1 MINRITSFFSQ
12 QRKNVNLYFDEE
24 KSESISIE
32 ITPDKTIS
40 QLYIE
45 NINKISIIRA
55 KIYLNKKNYLPNNQ
69 RKEFCFVIINKNEPN
84 IRIRL
89 TNNIHPWFYL
99 YYLKNSEYS
108 LYYIPNDNYY
118 YSLDNNEIN
127 CRLNNLIKNRSQNE
141 PKDNKSLSDETRV
154 VNFVSPENKIIDGE
168 IEKYSYSDKKFKNK
182 FLYIDS
188 NKLMYKDAAST
199 YQKLFYIIINNK
211 SISPYNE
218 SSYIQNSNGNIY
230 ETDNLWSVIPLST
243 IYSVEKNS
251 FADLENI
258 GIDSKKYG
266 ERLLVIKTFN
276 KEKII
281 FRAQNNYSREEWC
294 KVIEDIVEKAK
305 IDKYLYQYNSEINE
319 GTKSL
324 YLTIL
329 KFIYKIISIKG
340 IVILKETRRIFFD
353 YSDNKILGK
362 IIEFCVEFKLN
373 VIKKN
378 NIKGYEQIKNLVEF
392 LGYENFEE
400 DTKFLDKEA
409 LGEEIVE
416 DKNKKIDKDYIL
428 KYLMDEDTHTKL
440 INIYQSIRKRSLS
453 FKGISKSFKGI
464 SNLSFKKKSS
474 TSSNINNIIID
485 PDVLN
490 QLYKNII
497 KKVLSKEHKKI
508 MRNNNKILNN
518 LNKITAIQFCKHNNF
533 NKNKMNILCKKD
545 IDKKKNI
552 DTDVYSDLDDF
563 L

>member
-266 ERLLVIKTFN
+266 ERLLEIKTFN

-281 FRAQNNYSREEWC
+281 FRAQNNYSREEWF
-294 KVIEDIVEKAK
+294 KVIGDIVEQAK

-409 LGEEIVE
+409 LSEEIVE

-440 INIYQSIRKRSLS
+440 INIYQSIRKRSL
-453 FKGISKSFKGI
+453 SFKGI

-545 IDKKKNI
+545 IDKKNNI

>member
-266 ERLLVIKTFN
+266 ERLLEIKTFN

-281 FRAQNNYSREEWC
+281 FRAQNNYSREEWF
-294 KVIEDIVEKAK
+294 KVIEDIVDQAK

-409 LGEEIVE
+409 LSEEIVE

-440 INIYQSIRKRSLS
+440 INIYQSIRKRSL
-453 FKGISKSFKGI
+453 SFKGI

>member
-12 QRKNVNLYFDEE
+12 QRKNVNLYFDVE

-55 KIYLNKKNYLPNNQ
+55 KIYLNKKNNLPNNQ
-69 RKEFCFVIINKNEPN
+69 RKEFCFVLINKNEPN
-84 IRIRL
+84 IRVKL
-89 TNNIHPWFYL
+89 TNNIHPWFYI

-127 CRLNNLIKNRSQNE
+127 CRLNNLIKNKSQNE
-141 PKDNKSLSDETRV
+141 PKDNKALSDETRV

-218 SSYIQNSNGNIY
+218 SSYIHNSNGNIY

-243 IYSVEKNS
+243 IYSIDKNS
-251 FADLENI
+251 LGDLESL
-258 GIDSKKYG
+258 GIDLKKFG
-266 ERLLVIKTFN
+266 ERLLVIRTFN
-276 KEKII
+276 KEKVI
-281 FRAQNNYSREEWC
+281 FRAHNNYSREELF
-294 KVIEDIVEKAK
+294 KVLGDIVEQAK

-319 GTKSL
+319 GTKTL
-324 YLTIL
+324 YLSIL

-340 IVILKETRRIFFD
+340 IVSLKETRRIFFE
-353 YSDNKILGK
+353 YSNNKILGK
-362 IIEFCVEFKLN
+362 IIEFCIEFKLN

-400 DTKFLDKEA
+400 DTKFLDKE
-409 LGEEIVE
+409 LFNEEIAE
-416 DKNKKIDKDYIL
+416 DKNKEIDKDYVL

-453 FKGISKSFKGI
+453 FKSV
-464 SNLSFKKKSS
+464 SNLSFKKKANSI
-474 TSSNINNIIID
+474 SNINSVIID

-533 NKNKMNILCKKD
+533 NKNKMNVLCKKD
-545 IDKKKNI
+545 NDKKMNI
-552 DTDVYSDLDDF
+552 DIDVYSDLDEF

>member
-266 ERLLVIKTFN
+266 ERLLEIKTFN

-281 FRAQNNYSREEWC
+281 FRAQNNYSREEWF
-294 KVIEDIVEKAK
+294 KVIEDIVEQAK

-409 LGEEIVE
+409 LSEEIVE

-440 INIYQSIRKRSLS
+440 INIYQSIRKRSL
-453 FKGISKSFKGI
+453 SFKGI

-545 IDKKKNI
+545 IDKKNNI

>member
-118 YSLDNNEIN
+118 YSLDDNEIN

-141 PKDNKSLSDETRV
+141 PKDNKSLSDEARV

-281 FRAQNNYSREEWC
+281 FRAQNNYSREEWF
-294 KVIEDIVEKAK
+294 KVIEDIVEQAK

-409 LGEEIVE
+409 LSEEIVE

-440 INIYQSIRKRSLS
+440 INIYQSIRKRSL
-453 FKGISKSFKGI
+453 SFKGI

>member
-89 TNNIHPWFYL
+89 ANNIHPWFYI

-266 ERLLVIKTFN
+266 ERLLVIRTFN

-281 FRAQNNYSREEWC
+281 FRAQNNYSREEWF
-294 KVIEDIVEKAK
+294 KVIGDIVEQAK
-305 IDKYLYQYNSEINE
+305 IDKYLYQYNSDINE

-329 KFIYKIISIKG
+329 KFIYKITSIKG

-409 LGEEIVE
+409 LSEEIVE

-453 FKGISKSFKGI
+453 FKGV
-464 SNLSFKKKSS
+464 SNLSFKKKSG

-485 PDVLN
+485 RDALN

-545 IDKKKNI
+545 TDKKMNI

>member
-141 PKDNKSLSDETRV
+141 PKDNKSLSDEARV

-281 FRAQNNYSREEWC
+281 FRAQNNYSREEWF
-294 KVIEDIVEKAK
+294 KVIEDIVEQAK

-409 LGEEIVE
+409 LSEEIVE

-440 INIYQSIRKRSLS
+440 INIYQSIRKRSL
-453 FKGISKSFKGI
+453 SFKGI

>member
-1 MINRITSFFSQ
+1 MPFLLNRITSFFSQ

-89 TNNIHPWFYL
+89 ANNIHPWFYI

-266 ERLLVIKTFN
+266 ERLLVIRTFN

-281 FRAQNNYSREEWC
+281 FRAQNNYSREEWF
-294 KVIEDIVEKAK
+294 KVIGDIVEQAK
-305 IDKYLYQYNSEINE
+305 IDKYLYQYNSDINE

-329 KFIYKIISIKG
+329 KFIYKITSIKG

-409 LGEEIVE
+409 LSEEIVE

-453 FKGISKSFKGI
+453 FKGV
-464 SNLSFKKKSS
+464 SNLSFKKKSG

-485 PDVLN
+485 RDALN

-545 IDKKKNI
+545 TDKKMNI

>member
-281 FRAQNNYSREEWC
+281 FRAQNNYSREEWF
-294 KVIEDIVEKAK
+294 KVIEDIVEQAK

-340 IVILKETRRIFFD
+340 IVILKETRRIFFE

-409 LGEEIVE
+409 LSEEIVE

-428 KYLMDEDTHTKL
+428 KFLMDEDTHTKL
-440 INIYQSIRKRSLS
+440 INIYQSIRKRSL
-453 FKGISKSFKGI
+453 SFKGI

-490 QLYKNII
+490 Q
-497 KKVLSKEHKKI
+497 
-508 MRNNNKILNN
+508 
-518 LNKITAIQFCKHNNF
+518 FNF
-533 NKNKMNILCKKD
+533 I
-545 IDKKKNI
+545 
-552 DTDVYSDLDDF
+552 
-563 L
+563 

>member
-266 ERLLVIKTFN
+266 ERLLEIKTFN

-281 FRAQNNYSREEWC
+281 FRAQNNYSREEWF
-294 KVIEDIVEKAK
+294 KVIEDIVEQAK

-409 LGEEIVE
+409 LSEEIVE

-440 INIYQSIRKRSLS
+440 INIYQSIRKRSL
-453 FKGISKSFKGI
+453 SFKGI

>member
-12 QRKNVNLYFDEE
+12 QRKNVNLYFDVE

-55 KIYLNKKNYLPNNQ
+55 KIYLNKKNNLPNNQ
-69 RKEFCFVIINKNEPN
+69 RKEFCFVLINKNEPN
-84 IRIRL
+84 IRVKL
-89 TNNIHPWFYL
+89 TNNIHPWFYI

-127 CRLNNLIKNRSQNE
+127 CRLNNLIKNKSQNE
-141 PKDNKSLSDETRV
+141 PKDNKALSDETRV

-218 SSYIQNSNGNIY
+218 SSYIHNSNGNIY

-243 IYSVEKNS
+243 IYSIDKNS
-251 FADLENI
+251 LGDLESL
-258 GIDSKKYG
+258 GIDLKKFG
-266 ERLLVIKTFN
+266 ERLLVIRTFN
-276 KEKII
+276 KEKVI
-281 FRAQNNYSREEWC
+281 FRAHNNYSREELF
-294 KVIEDIVEKAK
+294 KVLGDIVEQAK

-319 GTKSL
+319 GTKAL
-324 YLTIL
+324 YLSIL

-340 IVILKETRRIFFD
+340 IVSLKETRRIFFE
-353 YSDNKILGK
+353 YSNNKILGK
-362 IIEFCVEFKLN
+362 IIEFCIEFKLN

-400 DTKFLDKEA
+400 DTKFLDKE
-409 LGEEIVE
+409 LFNEEIAE
-416 DKNKKIDKDYIL
+416 DKNKEIDKDYVL

-453 FKGISKSFKGI
+453 FKSV
-464 SNLSFKKKSS
+464 SNLSFKKKANSI
-474 TSSNINNIIID
+474 SNINSVIID

-508 MRNNNKILNN
+508 MRNNNKILNS

-533 NKNKMNILCKKD
+533 NKNKMNVLCKKD
-545 IDKKKNI
+545 NDKKMNI
-552 DTDVYSDLDDF
+552 DIDVYSDLDEF

>member
-266 ERLLVIKTFN
+266 ERLLEIKTFN

-281 FRAQNNYSREEWC
+281 FRAQNNYSREEWF
-294 KVIEDIVEKAK
+294 KVIGDIVEQAK

-409 LGEEIVE
+409 LSEEIVE

-440 INIYQSIRKRSLS
+440 INIYQSIRKRSL
-453 FKGISKSFKGI
+453 SFKGI

-552 DTDVYSDLDDF
+552 ETDVYSDLDDF

>member
-281 FRAQNNYSREEWC
+281 FRAQNNYSREEWF
-294 KVIEDIVEKAK
+294 KVIEDIVEQAK

-409 LGEEIVE
+409 LSEEIVE
-416 DKNKKIDKDYIL
+416 DKNKNIDKDYIL

-440 INIYQSIRKRSLS
+440 INIYQSIRKRSL
-453 FKGISKSFKGI
+453 SFKGI

>member
-12 QRKNVNLYFDEE
+12 QRKNVNLYFDVE

-55 KIYLNKKNYLPNNQ
+55 KIYLNKKNNLPNNQ
-69 RKEFCFVIINKNEPN
+69 RKEFCFVLINKNEPN
-84 IRIRL
+84 IRVKL
-89 TNNIHPWFYL
+89 TNNIHPWFYI

-127 CRLNNLIKNRSQNE
+127 CRLNNLIKNKSQNE
-141 PKDNKSLSDETRV
+141 PKDNKALSDETRV

-218 SSYIQNSNGNIY
+218 SSYIHNSNGNIY

-243 IYSVEKNS
+243 IYSVDKNS
-251 FADLENI
+251 LGDLESL
-258 GIDSKKYG
+258 GVDLKKFG
-266 ERLLVIKTFN
+266 ERLLVIRTFN
-276 KEKII
+276 KEKVI
-281 FRAQNNYSREEWC
+281 FRAQNNYSRDEWF
-294 KVIEDIVEKAK
+294 KVIGDIVEQAK

-319 GTKSL
+319 GTKAL
-324 YLTIL
+324 YLSIL

-340 IVILKETRRIFFD
+340 IVVLKETRRIFFD

-362 IIEFCVEFKLN
+362 IIEFCIEFKLN

-400 DTKFLDKEA
+400 DTKFLDKEMFS
-409 LGEEIVE
+409 EEIVE
-416 DKNKKIDKDYIL
+416 DKNRIIDKDYVL

-453 FKGISKSFKGI
+453 FKSV
-464 SNLSFKKKSS
+464 SNLSFKKKANSI
-474 TSSNINNIIID
+474 SNINSVIID

-508 MRNNNKILNN
+508 MRNNNKILNS

-533 NKNKMNILCKKD
+533 NKNKMNVLCKKD
-545 IDKKKNI
+545 NDKKMNI
-552 DTDVYSDLDDF
+552 DIDVYSDLDEF

>member
-281 FRAQNNYSREEWC
+281 FRAQNNYSREEWF
-294 KVIEDIVEKAK
+294 KVIEDIVEQAK

-340 IVILKETRRIFFD
+340 IVILKETRRIFFE

-409 LGEEIVE
+409 LSEEIVE

-428 KYLMDEDTHTKL
+428 KFLMDEDTHTKL
-440 INIYQSIRKRSLS
+440 INIYQSIRKRSL
-453 FKGISKSFKGI
+453 SFKGI

-508 MRNNNKILNN
+508 MKNNNKILNN

>member
-243 IYSVEKNS
+243 IYSVEKNY

-281 FRAQNNYSREEWC
+281 FRAQNNYSREEWF
-294 KVIEDIVEKAK
+294 KVIEDIVEQAK

-409 LGEEIVE
+409 LSEEIVE

-440 INIYQSIRKRSLS
+440 INIYQSIRKRSL
-453 FKGISKSFKGI
+453 SFKGI

>member
-12 QRKNVNLYFDEE
+12 QRKNVNLYFDVE

-55 KIYLNKKNYLPNNQ
+55 KIYLNKKNNLPNNQ
-69 RKEFCFVIINKNEPN
+69 RKEFCFVLINKNEPN
-84 IRIRL
+84 IRVKL
-89 TNNIHPWFYL
+89 TNNIHPWFYI

-127 CRLNNLIKNRSQNE
+127 CRLNNLNKNKSQNE
-141 PKDNKSLSDETRV
+141 PKDNKTLSDGTRV

-182 FLYIDS
+182 FLYVDS

-218 SSYIQNSNGNIY
+218 SSYIHNSNGNIY

-243 IYSVEKNS
+243 IYSIDKNS
-251 FADLENI
+251 LGDLESL
-258 GIDSKKYG
+258 GIDLKKFG
-266 ERLLVIKTFN
+266 ERLLVIRTFN
-276 KEKII
+276 KEKVI
-281 FRAQNNYSREEWC
+281 FRAHNNYSREELF
-294 KVIEDIVEKAK
+294 KVLGDIVEQAK

-319 GTKSL
+319 GTKTL
-324 YLTIL
+324 YLSIL

-340 IVILKETRRIFFD
+340 IVVLKETRRIFFD

-378 NIKGYEQIKNLVEF
+378 TIKGYEQIKNLVEF

-400 DTKFLDKEA
+400 DTKFLDKEMFS
-409 LGEEIVE
+409 EEIVE
-416 DKNKKIDKDYIL
+416 DKNRIIDKDYVL

-440 INIYQSIRKRSLS
+440 INIYQSIRRRSLS
-453 FKGISKSFKGI
+453 FKTF
-464 SNLSFKKKSS
+464 SNLSFKKKANS
-474 TSSNINNIIID
+474 SSNINNIIID
-485 PDVLN
+485 SDVLN

-533 NKNKMNILCKKD
+533 NKNKMNVLCKKD
-545 IDKKKNI
+545 NDKKMNI
-552 DTDVYSDLDDF
+552 DIDVYSDLDEF

>member
-1 MINRITSFFSQ
+1 M
-12 QRKNVNLYFDEE
+12 
-24 KSESISIE
+24 
-32 ITPDKTIS
+32 
-40 QLYIE
+40 
-45 NINKISIIRA
+45 
-55 KIYLNKKNYLPNNQ
+55 
-69 RKEFCFVIINKNEPN
+69 
-84 IRIRL
+84 
-89 TNNIHPWFYL
+89 
-99 YYLKNSEYS
+99 
-108 LYYIPNDNYY
+108 
-118 YSLDNNEIN
+118 
-127 CRLNNLIKNRSQNE
+127 
-141 PKDNKSLSDETRV
+141 
-154 VNFVSPENKIIDGE
+154 
-168 IEKYSYSDKKFKNK
+168 
-182 FLYIDS
+182 
-188 NKLMYKDAAST
+188 
-199 YQKLFYIIINNK
+199 
-211 SISPYNE
+211 
-218 SSYIQNSNGNIY
+218 
-230 ETDNLWSVIPLST
+230 
-243 IYSVEKNS
+243 
-251 FADLENI
+251 
-258 GIDSKKYG
+258 
-266 ERLLVIKTFN
+266 
-276 KEKII
+276 
-281 FRAQNNYSREEWC
+281 
-294 KVIEDIVEKAK
+294 
-305 IDKYLYQYNSEINE
+305 
-319 GTKSL
+319 
-324 YLTIL
+324 
-329 KFIYKIISIKG
+329 
-340 IVILKETRRIFFD
+340 
-353 YSDNKILGK
+353 GK

-409 LGEEIVE
+409 LSEEIVE

-440 INIYQSIRKRSLS
+440 INIYQSIRKRSL
-453 FKGISKSFKGI
+453 SFKGI

>member
-281 FRAQNNYSREEWC
+281 FRAQNNYSREEWF
-294 KVIEDIVEKAK
+294 KVIEDIVEQAK

-340 IVILKETRRIFFD
+340 IVILKETRRIFFE

-409 LGEEIVE
+409 LSEEIVE
-416 DKNKKIDKDYIL
+416 DKNKKIDKDHIL
-428 KYLMDEDTHTKL
+428 KFLMDEDTHTKL
-440 INIYQSIRKRSLS
+440 INIYQSIRKRSL
-453 FKGISKSFKGI
+453 SFKGI

-508 MRNNNKILNN
+508 MKNNNKILNN

>member
-453 FKGISKSFKGI
+453 FKGIS
-464 SNLSFKKKSS
+464 NLSFKKKSS

>member
-55 KIYLNKKNYLPNNQ
+55 KIFLNNKKYLPNNQ
-69 RKEFCFVIINKNEPN
+69 RKEFCFVLINKNEPN
-84 IRIRL
+84 IRIKL
-89 TNNIHPWFYL
+89 TNNIHPWYYI

-127 CRLNNLIKNRSQNE
+127 CRLNNLIKNKSQNE
-141 PKDNKSLSDETRV
+141 PKDNKSLSDGTRV

-182 FLYIDS
+182 FLYLDS
-188 NKLMYKDAAST
+188 NKLMYKDATST

-243 IYSVEKNS
+243 IYSVDKNS
-251 FADLENI
+251 LSDLETL
-258 GIDSKKYG
+258 GIDLKKNN
-266 ERLLVIKTFN
+266 ERLLVIRTFN
-276 KEKII
+276 KEKVI
-281 FRAQNNYSREEWC
+281 FRAQNNYSREEWF
-294 KVIEDIVEKAK
+294 KVIEDIVEQAK

-319 GTKSL
+319 ETKSL
-324 YLTIL
+324 YLIIL

-340 IVILKETRRIFFD
+340 IVSLKETRRIFFD

-362 IIEFCVEFKLN
+362 IVEFCVEFKLN

-400 DTKFLDKEA
+400 DTKFLDKET
-409 LGEEIVE
+409 LNEETVE
-416 DKNKKIDKDYIL
+416 DKNKIIDKDYIL

-440 INIYQSIRKRSLS
+440 INIYQSIKRRSLS
-453 FKGISKSFKGI
+453 FKGV
-464 SNLSFKKKSS
+464 SNLSFKKKAS

-497 KKVLSKEHKKI
+497 KKVLTKEHKKI

-533 NKNKMNILCKKD
+533 NKNKMNVLCKKD
-545 IDKKKNI
+545 IVKKINI
-552 DTDVYSDLDDF
+552 DIDVYSDLDEF

>member
-266 ERLLVIKTFN
+266 ERLLEIKTFN

-281 FRAQNNYSREEWC
+281 FRAQNNYSREEWF
-294 KVIEDIVEKAK
+294 KVIGDIVEQAK

-409 LGEEIVE
+409 LSEEIVE

-440 INIYQSIRKRSLS
+440 INIYQSIRKRSL
-453 FKGISKSFKGI
+453 SFKGI

>member
-281 FRAQNNYSREEWC
+281 FRAQNNYSREEWF
-294 KVIEDIVEKAK
+294 KVIEDIVEQAK

-409 LGEEIVE
+409 LSEEIVE

-428 KYLMDEDTHTKL
+428 KFLMDEDTHTKL
-440 INIYQSIRKRSLS
+440 INIYQSIRKRSL
-453 FKGISKSFKGI
+453 SFKGI

>member
-281 FRAQNNYSREEWC
+281 FRAQNNYSREEWF
-294 KVIEDIVEKAK
+294 KVIEDIVEQAK

-409 LGEEIVE
+409 LSEEIVE

-428 KYLMDEDTHTKL
+428 KFLMDEDTHTKL
-440 INIYQSIRKRSLS
+440 INIYQSIRKRSL
-453 FKGISKSFKGI
+453 SFKGI

-508 MRNNNKILNN
+508 MKNNNKILNN

>member
-69 RKEFCFVIINKNEPN
+69 RKEFCFVIINKNDPN

-89 TNNIHPWFYL
+89 ANNIHPWFYI

-266 ERLLVIKTFN
+266 ERLLVIRTFN

-281 FRAQNNYSREEWC
+281 FRAQNNYSREEWF
-294 KVIEDIVEKAK
+294 KVIGDIVEQAK
-305 IDKYLYQYNSEINE
+305 IDKYLYQYNSDINE

-329 KFIYKIISIKG
+329 KFIYKITSIKG

-409 LGEEIVE
+409 LSEEIVE

-453 FKGISKSFKGI
+453 FKGV
-464 SNLSFKKKSS
+464 SNLSFKKKTC

-485 PDVLN
+485 RDVLN

-545 IDKKKNI
+545 TDKKMNI

>member
-12 QRKNVNLYFDEE
+12 QRKNVNLYFDVE

-55 KIYLNKKNYLPNNQ
+55 KIYLNKKNNLSNNQ

-84 IRIRL
+84 IRVKL
-89 TNNIHPWFYL
+89 TNNIHPWFYI

-127 CRLNNLIKNRSQNE
+127 CRLNNLIKNKSQNE
-141 PKDNKSLSDETRV
+141 PKDNKALSDETRV

-218 SSYIQNSNGNIY
+218 SSYIHNSNGNIY

-243 IYSVEKNS
+243 IYSIDKNS
-251 FADLENI
+251 LGDLESL
-258 GIDSKKYG
+258 GIDLKKFG
-266 ERLLVIKTFN
+266 ERLLVIRTFN
-276 KEKII
+276 KEKVI
-281 FRAQNNYSREEWC
+281 FRAHNNYSREELF
-294 KVIEDIVEKAK
+294 KVLGDIVEQAK

-319 GTKSL
+319 GTKAL
-324 YLTIL
+324 YLSIL

-340 IVILKETRRIFFD
+340 IVSLKETRRIFFE
-353 YSDNKILGK
+353 YSNNKILGK
-362 IIEFCVEFKLN
+362 IIEFCIEFKLN

-400 DTKFLDKEA
+400 DTKFLDKE
-409 LGEEIVE
+409 LFNEEIAE
-416 DKNKKIDKDYIL
+416 DKNKEIDKDYVL

-453 FKGISKSFKGI
+453 FKSV
-464 SNLSFKKKSS
+464 SNLSFKKKANSI
-474 TSSNINNIIID
+474 SNINSVIID

-533 NKNKMNILCKKD
+533 NKNKMNVLCKKD
-545 IDKKKNI
+545 NDKKMNI
-552 DTDVYSDLDDF
+552 DIDVYSDLDEF